1 MPVVVLRVIPNSLDE
16 SSPVIGWKIRP
27 STSVSVVRTRSLIT
41 LHRGGGREGTI
52 QPPLWL
58 KEHTSLRSPFGAL
71 RLKFLNTSSKQIPAE
86 KSHKRK
92 SLQGREKNKC
102 HLANGR
108 SRLESHSNHI
118 RRVFSSDR
126 LEDPSF
132 H

>member
-27 STSVSVVRTRSLIT
+27 STSVSLVRTRPLIT
-41 LHRGGGREGTI
+41 LHRRGGGTL

-71 RLKFLNTSSKQIPAE
+71 RLKFLNASPKQIPAE

-92 SLQGREKNKC
+92 SLFVLLLLDAIVYLL
-102 HLANGR
+102 LAIFFVLG
-108 SRLESHSNHI
+108 SGGLEVNS
-118 RRVFSSDR
+118 
-126 LEDPSF
+126 
-132 H
+132 